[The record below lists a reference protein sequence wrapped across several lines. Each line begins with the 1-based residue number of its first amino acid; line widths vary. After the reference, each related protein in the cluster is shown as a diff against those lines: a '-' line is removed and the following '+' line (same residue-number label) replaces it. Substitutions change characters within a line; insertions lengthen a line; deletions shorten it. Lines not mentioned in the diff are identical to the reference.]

1 MVKSMFAGVAGL
13 RTHQA
18 KMDIIGNNIAN
29 VNTWGYKAA
38 SMSFKDTMYQNTSS
52 GSAGNTDTGGYGG
65 TNANQI
71 GYGVTTGSVSYDFTK
86 GGMSPSSRALDCM
99 IDGSGFFIVGPM
111 LSGKSLDLSSDNA
124 IKSSGLSLSRVG
136 QFKVDNDGYLVD
148 DGGNYIYGFANK
160 PDGDDYTTGKFAT
173 DLLEPLKVPTNGDLN
188 NMNSGKSTNQVS
200 AAQAALEKAQADL
213 NTKTGLLGQLRADY
227 IGKTAAYNAVYGAE
241 AKNTHATDPTKDV
254 IYGKIDDLSKA
265 LKNQKSTMEE
275 AYKAWQNDATGA
287 SANVNAKAYYEAKL
301 AYDETNYKLTAAQ
314 AFINKTDPLADKT
327 KLQDALDALDT
338 AFGAYRSALNLA
350 ISKTDVNDMN
360 ETQKDELKAVT
371 DAMNKLAGIDP
382 GSLKG
387 QMDAADQ
394 AKQAGEKAVDTAAN
408 VVSNAVTNLKAAQD
422 AATDVATEASDK
434 GTDEIAELTNF
445 KIQEDGTLVGTAG
458 DVTIIIGKVALAGV
472 QNTDGLEKS
481 SGYYYS
487 VGPNAGNVSVY
498 EAGGTEGIIRGN
510 YLEMATVD
518 LSTEMTNMITTQRGF
533 QANSKIITVTDQ
545 MLEELVNMK
554 R

>member
-52 GSAGNTDTGGYGG
+52 GSAGNTDAGGYGG

-71 GYGVTTGSVSYDFTK
+71 GYGVTTGSVSYDFTT

-99 IDGSGFFIVGPM
+99 IDGSGFFVVGPM
-111 LSGKSLDLSSDNA
+111 ISGGSVDLSSDNA
-124 IKSSGLSLSRVG
+124 LKASGLSLSRVG

-148 DGGNYIYGFANK
+148 DGGNYIYGFANE
-160 PDGDDYTTGKFAT
+160 PDGNDYTTGKFAT
-173 DLLEPLKVPTNGDLN
+173 GTLKPLRIPTNGDLN
-188 NMNSGKSTNQVS
+188 SMNSGKSTSQVA

-227 IGKTAAYNAVYGAE
+227 IGKKATYEAAKAADNSYGVIGDSTTGLTKAFTD
-241 AKNTHATDPTKDV
+241 AKAAADT
-254 IYGKIDDLSKA
+254 
-265 LKNQKSTMEE
+265 
-275 AYKAWQNDATGA
+275 AYKTWQNDGSDT
-287 SANVNAKAYYEAKL
+287 NAVAYYTAKL
-301 AYDETNYKLTAAQ
+301 ACDEAYYNLVAAQ
-314 AFINKTDPLADKT
+314 SFVNKTVTLSDGTTRAAALS
-327 KLQDALDALDT
+327 ALDAAFT
-338 AFGAYRSALNLA
+338 AY
-350 ISKTDVNDMN
+350 KTDLNSKIAGSDISGMN
-360 ETQKDELKAVT
+360 ATQGTLLTALT
-371 DAMNKLAGIDP
+371 TALNKLAGVDA

-387 QMDAADQ
+387 LMDAADQ
-394 AKQAGEKAVDTAAN
+394 AKTAGEKAVETAQTVADN
-408 VVSNAVTNLKAAQD
+408 AESNLQAAKD
-422 AATDVATEASDK
+422 SATAVATEASDK
-434 GTDEIAELTNF
+434 GTDEIAKLTNF
-445 KIQEDGTLVGTAG
+445 KIQGDGTLVGTAG

-481 SGYYYS
+481 TGYYYS
-487 VGPNAGNVSVY
+487 IGPNAGNVSVY
-498 EAGGTEGIIRGN
+498 EAGGTEGTIRGN

>member
-52 GSAGNTDTGGYGG
+52 GSAGNTDAGGYGG

-71 GYGVTTGSVSYDFTK
+71 GYGVTTGSVSYDFTT

-99 IDGSGFFIVGPM
+99 IDGSGFFVVGPM
-111 LSGKSLDLSSDNA
+111 ISGGSVDLSSDNA
-124 IKSSGLSLSRVG
+124 LKASGLSLSRVG

-148 DGGNYIYGFANK
+148 DGGNYIYGFANE
-160 PDGDDYTTGKFAT
+160 PDGNDYTTGKFAT
-173 DLLEPLKVPTNGDLN
+173 GTLKPLRIPTNGDLN
-188 NMNSGKSTNQVS
+188 SMNSGKSTSQVA

-227 IGKTAAYNAVYGAE
+227 IGKTAAYNTAYGASAVNE
-241 AKNTHATDPTKDV
+241 YADPTDNV
-254 IYGKIDDLSKA
+254 VYGKIDELSETLKA
-265 LKNQKSTMEE
+265 QKVTMDE
-275 AYKAWQNDATGA
+275 AYKAWQSEGTDA
-287 SANVNAKAYYEAKL
+287 NAIAYYTAKL
-301 AYDETNYKLTAAQ
+301 AYDETNYKLTAALS
-314 AFINKTDPLADKT
+314 FVNKTDPLSDGTTRKS
-327 KLQDALDALDT
+327 ALDALDT
-338 AFGAYRSALNLA
+338 AFATYKSALNTA
-350 ISKTDVNDMN
+350 ISGSDVSTMND
-360 ETQKDELKAVT
+360 TQKDKLKAVT

-387 QMDAADQ
+387 QMDAAYQ
-394 AKQAGEKAVDTAAN
+394 AKEAGEKAVDTATT
-408 VVSNAVTNLKAAQD
+408 VVNNATANLKAAQD
-422 AATDVATEASDK
+422 SATAVATEASDK
-434 GTDEIAELTNF
+434 GTDETAKLTNF
-445 KIQEDGTLVGTAG
+445 KIQGDGTLVGTAG

-487 VGPNAGNVSVY
+487 IGPNAGNVSVF
-498 EAGGTEGIIRGN
+498 EAGGTEGTIRGN